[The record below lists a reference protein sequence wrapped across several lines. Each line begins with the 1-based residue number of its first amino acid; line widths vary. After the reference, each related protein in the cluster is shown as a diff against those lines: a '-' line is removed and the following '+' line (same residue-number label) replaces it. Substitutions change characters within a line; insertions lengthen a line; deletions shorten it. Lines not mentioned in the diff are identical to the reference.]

1 MNRRVTV
8 CGEAKGVTPEAGA
21 KASLK
26 RACGGDTARSQAVDP
41 KPGELSMTRL
51 KRG

>member
-8 CGEAKGVTPEAGA
+8 CGEAKGATPGAGA

-26 RACGGDTARSQAVDP
+26 RASSGDAAQSRAVDP

>member
-8 CGEAKGVTPEAGA
+8 CGEAKGATPGAGA

-26 RACGGDTARSQAVDP
+26 RASGREVAQSQAVDP

>member
-8 CGEAKGVTPEAGA
+8 GGEAKAVTAGAGA
-21 KASLK
+21 KASLN
-26 RACGGDTARSQAVDP
+26 RATQSLAVDP
-41 KPGELSMTRL
+41 KPGELPMTRL